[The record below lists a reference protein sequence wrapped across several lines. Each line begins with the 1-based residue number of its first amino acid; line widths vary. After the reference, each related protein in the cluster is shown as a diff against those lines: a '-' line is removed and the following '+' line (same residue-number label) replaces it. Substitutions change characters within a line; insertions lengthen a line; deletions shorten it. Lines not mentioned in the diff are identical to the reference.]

1 MEISHLRRE
10 YLNLSLSRKDL
21 LDNPY
26 DQFRAW
32 FLEAQA
38 AGILEPNAMQL
49 ATTDSIKPSIRTVL
63 LKGVEDNGFVFFT
76 NYQSRKAMDLKKNR
90 HASILFL
97 YKEMERQ
104 ITIEGSVEKIS
115 HEESEAYF
123 SSRPRSSQI
132 GAWASSQGHV
142 LKSREE
148 LEAKYKE
155 LEERYLGKKIPKPD
169 YWGGYKL
176 LPERFE
182 FWQGRPFRLHDR
194 FQYTQDKDGWT
205 IDRLYP

>member
-132 GAWASSQGHV
+132 GAWASSQGHI

-169 YWGGYKL
+169 YWGGFKL

-194 FQYTQDKDGWT
+194 FQYIQDKEGWL
-205 IDRLYP
+205 IERLSP